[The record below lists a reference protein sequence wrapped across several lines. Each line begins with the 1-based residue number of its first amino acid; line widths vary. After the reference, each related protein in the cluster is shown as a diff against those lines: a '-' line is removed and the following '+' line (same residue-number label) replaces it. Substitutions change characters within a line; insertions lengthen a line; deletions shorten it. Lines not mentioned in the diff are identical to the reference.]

1 MNKQEALEALLL
13 KMREWEMPGAEV
25 PRETPQS
32 VYQKM
37 KEAMAQFG
45 EYRGVGGED
54 DDMLATIGAAALFL
68 LRDEWPVA
76 DATDA
81 KGPVVL
87 NGAMNAPGGI
97 TTYFDG
103 PEPTPQ
109 TVVYLRPEELR
120 AMRERARGR
129 RA

>member
-1 MNKQEALEALLL
+1 MNKQEALELILV

-25 PRETPQS
+25 PRETPQA

-76 DATDA
+76 DVPGA
-81 KGPVVL
+81 KGPVVI
-87 NGAMNAPGGI
+87 NGAMNAPGAI
-97 TTYFDG
+97 IFNKRISVDL
-103 PEPTPQ
+103 EPHK
-109 TVVYLRPEELR
+109 VALRAEELR
-120 AMRERARGR
+120 YLRGGGRA
-129 RA
+129 